1 MAWDLFDEES
11 NIINYTEV
19 IAAYDSIRTFIEREL
34 LLTTDESEIRAY
46 QKILAHVKEVSKAV
60 VEGRRV

>member
-1 MAWDLFDEES
+1 MYGLFDEAP
-11 NIINYTEV
+11 IINYTEV
-19 IAAYDSIRTFIEREL
+19 MAVCDNIKIFIEREL

-60 VEGRRV
+60 VEGKGV

>member
-1 MAWDLFDEES
+1 MYGLFDEA

-19 IAAYDSIRTFIEREL
+19 IAVCDNIKTFIEREL

-46 QKILAHVKEVSKAV
+46 QKILAHVREVSKAV
-60 VEGRRV
+60 VEGKGV

>member
-1 MAWDLFDEES
+1 MYGLFDES

-19 IAAYDSIRTFIEREL
+19 MAVCDDIRTFIEREL

-46 QKILAHVKEVSKAV
+46 QKILAHVKEVSKAI

>member
-1 MAWDLFDEES
+1 MYGLFDEAP
-11 NIINYTEV
+11 IINYTEV
-19 IAAYDSIRTFIEREL
+19 MTVCDDIRTFIEREL

-60 VEGRRV
+60 VEGKGV